1 MGSTFRIRTS
11 MARRDLR
18 YLRLRLKKTK
28 KREKKEEEEEEEEE
42 EYVARSSE
50 RRAEMAY
57 ANALVP
63 VTPGTGKPPL
73 YGTVVAAAAKQAKMH
88 EWIEPRSAIKKQ
100 QQQQKSA
107 PRRRTR
113 KM

>member
-1 MGSTFRIRTS
+1 
-11 MARRDLR
+11 
-18 YLRLRLKKTK
+18 
-28 KREKKEEEEEEEEE
+28 
-42 EYVARSSE
+42 
-50 RRAEMAY
+50 MAY

-100 QQQQKSA
+100 QQQQKKRAAAPDEEDVKVKGKKTSTSRVATSA
-107 PRRRTR
+107 ATAPSSGGFT
-113 KM
+113 